1 MTDTNLR
8 FLAPSSVIEPSFW
21 EELYNRKLNIYK
33 LNSDDQL
40 IYTQFSSSDGWKFS
54 KESYDKS
61 NKSSYNRNVG
71 NGGSLISITGLLV
84 NVNTVDV
91 SNYFIYVCILFSNLY
106 LFNRNLKIL
115 IKKNY

>member
-21 EELYNRKLNIYK
+21 EELYNKKLNVYK
-33 LNSDDQL
+33 LNSDYQL
-40 IYTQFSSSDGWKFS
+40 IYTQFSASDGWKFS

-61 NKSSYNRNVG
+61 NQSLYNSNIG
-71 NGGSLISITGLLV
+71 NGGSLVSIAGSLV

-91 SNYFIYVCILFSNLY
+91 S
-106 LFNRNLKIL
+106 
-115 IKKNY
+115 